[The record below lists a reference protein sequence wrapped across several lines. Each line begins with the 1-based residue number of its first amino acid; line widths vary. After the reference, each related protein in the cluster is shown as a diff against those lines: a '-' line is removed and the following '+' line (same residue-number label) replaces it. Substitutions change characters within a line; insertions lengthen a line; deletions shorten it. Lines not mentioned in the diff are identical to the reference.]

1 MNSRSNTLSRFLTVL
16 LASGASCP
24 ALLDAQASSAGA
36 RGYSAEECPPCA
48 EWNAPAAPVK
58 LHGNTWYVG
67 TRGLAAILITSDS
80 GHVLID
86 AGLPESAEP
95 IMASIRA
102 LGFRVGDIELIVTSH
117 AHYDHAG
124 GVAEIQRASGALVAA
139 SASSAKV
146 LRSGELGPD
155 DPQFGIALAFPAVD
169 GAHVREIAD
178 RDTLRVGSISLVM
191 HSTPGHT
198 PGGSSWSWRVCETG
212 ACLDFVYADSQTP
225 VSADGFLFTRNST
238 YPSVLR
244 DFEKG
249 QARLEALS
257 CDVLLTP
264 HPGASKFWERVE
276 ARDAGRAAALRDP
289 EACRRYV
296 ATARTQL
303 ARRVAREAAAQ

>member
-1 MNSRSNTLSRFLTVL
+1 MHALSPFLTPLV
-16 LASGASCP
+16 ASGALCP
-24 ALLDAQASSAGA
+24 ALLAAQATSAGT

-48 EWNAPAAPVK
+48 EWNAPAAPVH
-58 LHGNTWYVG
+58 LLGNTWYVG

-95 IMASIRA
+95 IIANIRA
-102 LGFRVGDIELIVTSH
+102 LGFRVEDVELILTSH

-124 GVAEIQRASGALVAA
+124 GVAAIQRASGAVVAA
-139 SASSAKV
+139 SASSARV
-146 LRSGELGPD
+146 LESGELGPD
-155 DPQFGIALAFPAVD
+155 DPQFGIALAFPPVD
-169 GAHVREIAD
+169 RARIREIVD
-178 RDTLRVGSISLVM
+178 HDTLRVGPLSLVM

-198 PGGSSWSWRVCETG
+198 PGGTSWSWRVCEAG

-225 VSADGFLFTRNST
+225 VSADGFLFTRNTT

-249 QARLEALS
+249 QARLEGLS

-264 HPGASKFWERVE
+264 HPGASGLWQRLE
-276 ARDAGRAAALRDP
+276 ARDAGNPSALRDP
-289 EACRRYV
+289 EACRRY
-296 ATARTQL
+296 AAAARTQL
-303 ARRVAREAAAQ
+303 ARRVAREAAAR

>member
-1 MNSRSNTLSRFLTVL
+1 MKSRSNTFSRFLAAL
-16 LASGASCP
+16 LASGALCP
-24 ALLDAQASSAGA
+24 VVLQAQGASIGT

-48 EWNAPAAPVK
+48 EWNAPAAPVR

-80 GHVLID
+80 GHVLLD

-95 IMASIRA
+95 IMANIRA
-102 LGFRVGDIELIVTSH
+102 LGFRVEDIELVLTSH

-124 GVAEIQRASGALVAA
+124 GVAAIQRASGGVVAA

-155 DPQFGIALAFPAVD
+155 DPQFGIALAFPPVD
-169 GAHVREIAD
+169 TARLREVSD
-178 RDTLRVGSISLVM
+178 GDTLRVGPIALVM
-191 HSTPGHT
+191 HATPGHT
-198 PGGSSWSWRVCETG
+198 PGGTSWSWRVCEDG

-225 VSADGFLFTRNST
+225 VSADGFRFTRNTT
-238 YPSVLR
+238 YPAVLR
-244 DFEKG
+244 DFERG

-264 HPGASKFWERVE
+264 HPGASGLWERLE
-276 ARDAGRAAALRDP
+276 ARDAGRASALRDTG
-289 EACRRYV
+289 ACRRYV
-296 ATARTQL
+296 ANARTQL
-303 ARRVAREAAAQ
+303 ARRVAREAAEQ